1 MATEND
7 NLIEA
12 GEAGGKPG
20 GLRGPTK
27 AAIMMVTL
35 GADACAQIFKGLDDD
50 DVEILTAEI
59 ARLQG
64 VTPETRQQVL
74 EEFHQMAVAQKYVLQ
89 GGVDYARQVL
99 EAAMGPRRAK
109 EILERVQ
116 STIRTT
122 GFRMLM
128 DADPSQL
135 VNFIQKEHPQTIALL
150 LAHMDTALASPI
162 LSSLPQ
168 DLQVDVTTRLATMQ
182 SVTPDVLE
190 QVEEVLAQ
198 QMKSLFGGN
207 VSEVGGVKFV
217 AEMLNNV
224 DRGAEKNI
232 LGNLE
237 RENPELATEIKNL
250 MFIFEDIML
259 LDDRG
264 IQRLLKE
271 IDTKELAL
279 ALKGGSE
286 SVSEKFYKNM
296 STRAADMMREDMQY
310 MGPVR
315 LKDVEGAQ
323 QRIVDVVRRLED
335 EGEVVISGRGG
346 DDEIVV

>member
-1 MATEND
+1 
-7 NLIEA
+7 
-12 GEAGGKPG
+12 
-20 GLRGPTK
+20 
-27 AAIMMVTL
+27 MVTL

-50 DVEILTAEI
+50 DVEVLTAEI

-64 VTPETRQQVL
+64 VSSEVRQQVL

-250 MFIFEDIML
+250 MFIFEDIMM

-271 IDTKELAL
+271 VDTKELAL

-296 STRAADMMREDMQY
+296 SSRAADMMREDMQY

-323 QRIVDVVRRLED
+323 QKIVDVVRRLED

>member
-1 MATEND
+1 
-7 NLIEA
+7 
-12 GEAGGKPG
+12 
-20 GLRGPTK
+20 
-27 AAIMMVTL
+27 MMVTL

-50 DVEILTAEI
+50 DVEVLTAEI

-64 VTPETRQQVL
+64 VSSEVRQQVL

-250 MFIFEDIML
+250 MFIFEDIMM

-271 IDTKELAL
+271 VDTKELAL

-296 STRAADMMREDMQY
+296 SSRAADMMREDMQY

-323 QRIVDVVRRLED
+323 QKIVDVVRRLED